1 MNRNYYENKA
11 NKIYNKIKIISETYF
26 EPGYL
31 NVYMKNVETQK
42 QLLKLK
48 KFLEDEIENLQHELD
63 VLNSYFWMIKWNSDS
78 NIEDF
83 EKFKMDFN
91 IDDNLLSRTIQK
103 TSKLNSEI
111 SELREIVKKQKTQI
125 EKLYNAFKQIDDS
138 ININGDCNEVNIN
151 VVKNEA
157 ENLLKKLG
165 K

>member
-11 NKIYNKIKIISETYF
+11 NKIYNKIKSISEIYL

-42 QLLKLK
+42 LLLKLK

-111 SELREIVKKQKTQI
+111 SELREIVKKQKAQI

-138 ININGDCNEVNIN
+138 ININGDCNEVNVN

>member
-1 MNRNYYENKA
+1 MHRNYYTNKA

-42 QLLKLK
+42 LLLKLK
-48 KFLEDEIENLQHELD
+48 KIIEDEIENLQHELD

-111 SELREIVKKQKTQI
+111 SELREIVKKQKAQI

-138 ININGDCNEVNIN
+138 ININGDCNEVNVN
-151 VVKNEA
+151 VVKSET